1 MNTMN
6 TLKKYINKAVEYF
19 SIFLVAVM
27 VLLVT
32 WQIIA
37 RYLLRQPSSF
47 SEALTTYMFVWLVVV
62 TATYAFGS
70 RDHMC
75 ISFLNDK
82 LKGMV
87 HTVVNIL
94 IELLTIVFAGLV
106 MTYGGIVIAQM
117 NFIQLD
123 SSLHIPTGVIYSII
137 PICGVVIIFYCI
149 CNILDEI
156 QAAKQPVL
164 TGKEGN

>member
-1 MNTMN
+1 MKTI
-6 TLKKYINKAVEYF
+6 KKGVNKAVEVF
-19 SIFLVAVM
+19 AVVLIAVM
-27 VLLVT
+27 VLLVV
-32 WQIIA
+32 WQIVA
-37 RYLLRQPSSF
+37 RYLLHQPSSF

-82 LKGMV
+82 LRGMA

-94 IELLTIVFAGLV
+94 IELITIVFAALV
-106 MTYGGIVIAQM
+106 MTYGGAVIARM
-117 NFIQLD
+117 NLVQVD
-123 SSLHIPTGVIYSII
+123 AALHIPTGVIYSVI
-137 PICGVVIIFYCI
+137 PICGVIIIFYCI

-156 QAAKQPVL
+156 EAAKQPVSD
-164 TGKEGN
+164 GKERA